1 MFTYLQLPIGLIAVA
16 SQKQSKAISIVLW
29 LRYASNPQTPLGEHT
44 ALPQPP
50 SWFRGGAP
58 GKRKEEGE
66 WERRRGG
73 EEGRGGE
80 GKGG

>member
-1 MFTYLQLPIGLIAVA
+1 MHQIPRPHWGSIQRSPSPLAGLGVG
-16 SQKQSKAISIVLW
+16 
-29 LRYASNPQTPLGEHT
+29 P
-44 ALPQPP
+44 
-50 SWFRGGAP
+50 P